1 MQAVL
6 DAVNS
11 LTPKA
16 KPSPYEKR
24 WWTRDLTKLRQ
35 VYTYW
40 RNRARAHRRG
50 GEALPDLEQQA
61 RAAAKEYHDAVRK
74 QQRLHWDEFLSEDTN
89 IWKASRYLKPDDGS
103 GWSRIPPLQKA
114 DGSTTTNNSEQAEQL
129 LATFFPPLPDNI
141 EDEEDRPQRQP
152 VPMPEL
158 TVDEIERCLMKTKP
172 WKSAGEDGL
181 PAGVWRQIWPA
192 VSESVHQ
199 LFQTSLDT
207 GALPQQWK
215 IAKIIPLKKPN
226 KDDYTLA
233 KAWRPISLLSTL
245 GKLLEAVV
253 ADRLSFAVETY
264 GLLPANHFGARK
276 QRSAEQA
283 LLLLQERIYSAWR
296 SKKMVSL
303 VSFDVKGAYNGVY
316 KDRLLQRL
324 RARGIPSDLVNWI
337 GAFCSE
343 RTATIVV
350 DGQVSAVR
358 DLEQAGLP
366 QGSPLSPI
374 LFLFF
379 NADLVQQRID
389 QNGGAIAFVD
399 DYTAWVVGAT
409 AAENMERLDAIVQ
422 RATAWESR
430 SGASFEGDKTAFIH
444 FTRNNRQS
452 ADEPLSVKGEEVL
465 PTASVKI
472 LGLIM
477 DSRLRYQEH
486 TARAATKG
494 LQAAMALK
502 RLRGLSPSVTRKL
515 FNATVA
521 PVVDYASSVWTHAR
535 TASAERVLK
544 RVQRVGGQAV
554 VGCFQTVGT
563 AVAEAEAS
571 LPTIEERHS
580 RKALR
585 MWVDLHSTPSTHPLA
600 QMIRRRACKRYTSP
614 LQKIA
619 ESACG
624 TPMDE
629 VEATQPYISAP
640 WDARLD
646 IADSVDNGEQAARC
660 AQDIQGIRVATSASA
675 RNRLVGIG
683 GAIDGID
690 WIRNNS
696 ERCEYDKTIGTN
708 AQSDAYTAA
717 LASIEVGLGLVV
729 SAVYDNTLSARVR
742 GQVTHV
748 FTNNRTVLV
757 TLRNGTRRS
766 GQWIISGILKHVRR
780 LKESHNRVVFTW
792 APVSPIF
799 ELGQKAKRLA
809 QRSTD
814 EGRVIRDRPRL
825 TRSMVQR
832 TQERL
837 RRATEQVP
845 ATVGASVRRIDAAWP
860 GNHTR
865 RMYDDLSKR
874 QASILAQLRTGMTP
888 LNGYL
893 HNIKVV
899 ESNLCECGET
909 IESREHFV
917 LRCARWSEQRKI
929 LGVYTDE
936 DDFSRL
942 LGGKSAMDTDDWTP
956 DMDAVRAVIHFTL
969 ATKRFEYDNNER
981 VRATR

>member
-1 MQAVL
+1 
-6 DAVNS
+6 
-11 LTPKA
+11 
-16 KPSPYEKR
+16 
-24 WWTRDLTKLRQ
+24 
-35 VYTYW
+35 
-40 RNRARAHRRG
+40 
-50 GEALPDLEQQA
+50 
-61 RAAAKEYHDAVRK
+61 
-74 QQRLHWDEFLSEDTN
+74 
-89 IWKASRYLKPDDGS
+89 
-103 GWSRIPPLQKA
+103 
-114 DGSTTTNNSEQAEQL
+114 
-129 LATFFPPLPDNI
+129 
-141 EDEEDRPQRQP
+141 
-152 VPMPEL
+152 
-158 TVDEIERCLMKTKP
+158 
-172 WKSAGEDGL
+172 
-181 PAGVWRQIWPA
+181 

-389 QNGGAIAFVD
+389 QNGGAIAFVN

-646 IADSVDNGEQAARC
+646 IAESVDNGEQAARC

-969 ATKRFEYDNNER
+969 ATKRFEHDNNER
-981 VRATR
+981 VRVTR